1 MPRWVVLLLAAA
13 LGVAAEIPPPWRA
26 ALERIT
32 PASLAGHVSFLA
44 SDALEGRD
52 TPSKGLEVAAE
63 YIASRFRAAGLEP
76 AGDVGYFQTAPWIV
90 REQPVHIEVSL
101 KGPAR
106 VIRPA
111 AARIGIVAD
120 EAGRYEIRR
129 CIVMELG
136 ERLDPG
142 KAAGAVAVAVVPADE
157 SRRTLF
163 RRYVRLRRALAENP
177 PAALLLAERDALFL
191 GRLRRPRLVDPEE
204 PPKEE
209 FPVVA
214 VNDADFAAELSAA
227 RRAGRRPEIA
237 AVWSDPL
244 ERRVTLRN
252 VVAVIRGR
260 DPALRDTA
268 VMISAHYDHIGV
280 KRAGEGDR
288 IFNGANDDASGVAAM
303 LEIAEALAELP
314 QRPRRSILF
323 VAFFGE
329 ERGGLGSKHYVRHPV
344 IPLESTVADI
354 NLEHLGRTDSDEGP
368 QRRRLAV
375 TGFELSNVAETL
387 ERAGGETGVT
397 VYRHEKYS
405 GPFFS
410 RSDNMAL
417 ATRGVPAHSVSVTF
431 YFPDYH
437 GVGDHWDKID
447 YDNMAAVTRTIALGA
462 LELAESREA
471 PRWNPES
478 TKAGPFREARE
489 ESAAAGGR

>member
-1 MPRWVVLLLAAA
+1 
-13 LGVAAEIPPPWRA
+13 
-26 ALERIT
+26 
-32 PASLAGHVSFLA
+32 
-44 SDALEGRD
+44 
-52 TPSKGLEVAAE
+52 
-63 YIASRFRAAGLEP
+63 
-76 AGDVGYFQTAPWIV
+76 
-90 REQPVHIEVSL
+90 
-101 KGPAR
+101 
-106 VIRPA
+106 
-111 AARIGIVAD
+111 
-120 EAGRYEIRR
+120 
-129 CIVMELG
+129 
-136 ERLDPG
+136 
-142 KAAGAVAVAVVPADE
+142 
-157 SRRTLF
+157 
-163 RRYVRLRRALAENP
+163 
-177 PAALLLAERDALFL
+177 
-191 GRLRRPRLVDPEE
+191 
-204 PPKEE
+204 
-209 FPVVA
+209 
-214 VNDADFAAELSAA
+214 
-227 RRAGRRPEIA
+227 
-237 AVWSDPL
+237 
-244 ERRVTLRN
+244 
-252 VVAVIRGR
+252 
-260 DPALRDTA
+260 
-268 VMISAHYDHIGV
+268 MISAHYDHIGV